1 MRILHTADWHIGA
14 KTDDLDR
21 FPEQKETLKQVINYA
36 KDYNVDMV
44 LISGDIY
51 DNLVPSAEDE
61 ELFYKTVVELS
72 RNGNCA
78 VVAIAGNH
86 DDHKRLGN
94 ANIFAD
100 KFGIYLVG
108 SLEEINIDTSRTDT
122 NIYATRAGKGFIE
135 FHTKQG
141 EDCVLALL
149 PYPSYYR
156 FKEIKK
162 EGQNFQDK
170 VEEWLSYGFN
180 EFRDDTINIS
190 MAHLLSFG
198 LGLDNDDYLAYTTA
212 SSNISFVDQKVLHS
226 KAHYTALGHLHSTIP
241 VNKDKNIY
249 YSGSLINQYF
259 STKNDEPTNIII
271 ADITKDGVQN
281 VTIQPLNVKLLKKFT
296 VTSVSQAHKTLDKYP
311 DDLVKIVIENVDALD
326 GDIDNTEYTPYVTP
340 TDLKNLRKQH
350 PNLVTLSVITNEAK
364 RTYDVTSKKDL
375 TNAEIFTKFVRS
387 KLGSDPEDDVKELFL
402 SLMSEGLYEA
412 D

>member
-21 FPEQKETLKQVINYA
+21 FEEQKDALKQLVAYA
-36 KDYNVDMV
+36 ERYKVDMV
-44 LISGDIY
+44 LIAGDIY
-51 DNLVPSAEDE
+51 NNLVPSAEDE
-61 ELFYKTVVELS
+61 ELFYKTVVDLS

-86 DDHKRLGN
+86 DDHKRLSN

-108 SLEEINIDTSRTDT
+108 NIDDVKIDSTRTDT

-135 FHTKQG
+135 FHTQQG

-156 FKEIKK
+156 YKEIKR
-162 EGQNFQDK
+162 EGEVFQDK
-170 VEEWLSYGFN
+170 VAEWLQAGVS
-180 EFRDDTINIS
+180 EFRDDTINIT
-190 MAHLLSFG
+190 MAHVMSFG
-198 LGLDNDDYLAYTTA
+198 VDLDPDEFMSYTTL
-212 SSNISFVDQKVLHS
+212 STTFNYVDQKLFHN
-226 KAHYTALGHLHSTIP
+226 KAHYTALGHIHQAVA
-241 VNKDKNIY
+241 VNKDKNIF
-249 YSGSLINQYF
+249 YSGSLINQFF
-259 STKNDEPTNIII
+259 SVKNDSPTNILIV
-271 ADITKDGVQN
+271 DLDKNGVQN
-281 VTIQPLNVKLLKKFT
+281 IIKQPLNVKALKKFT
-296 VTSVSQAHKTLDKYP
+296 VNSVSQAHKVLNENP
-311 DDLVKIVIENVDALD
+311 DDLVKIIIENVDALD
-326 GDIDNTEYTPYVTP
+326 QEVDNSEYTPYVTP

-350 PNLVTLSVITNEAK
+350 SNLVTLSVITNEA
-364 RTYDVTSKKDL
+364 RASSEVTSKKDL
-375 TNAEIFTKFVRS
+375 TNAEIFEHFVKS
-387 KLGSDPEDDVKELFL
+387 KTGNEPESDVKELFL

>member
-21 FPEQKETLKQVINYA
+21 FEEQKAVLKQIIDHA
-36 KDYNVDMV
+36 ERYNVDMV
-44 LISGDIY
+44 LIAGDIY
-51 DNLVPSAEDE
+51 NNLVPSAEDE
-61 ELFYKTVVELS
+61 ELFYKTLVELS
-72 RNGNCA
+72 RNGECA

-86 DDHKRLGN
+86 DDPKRMSN

-108 SLEEINIDTSRTDT
+108 SIDDIKVDLGRTDS

-135 FHTKQG
+135 FHTQQG

-156 FKEIKK
+156 YKEIKR

-170 VEEWLSYGFN
+170 VCEWLEPGVSQ
-180 EFRDDTINIS
+180 FRDDTINIT
-190 MAHLLSFG
+190 MAHVMSYG
-198 LGLDNDDYLAYTTA
+198 VNMDNDDFMSYTTL
-212 SSNISFVDQKVLHS
+212 SSTFNYVDQKLFHN
-226 KAHYTALGHLHSTIP
+226 KAHYTALGHIHQSFA
-241 VNKDKNIY
+241 VNKERNIF
-249 YSGSLINQYF
+249 YSGAIINQFF
-259 STKNDEPTNIII
+259 SANNDSPTNILIV
-271 ADITKDGVQN
+271 DLDKNGVQN
-281 VTIQPLNVKLLKKFT
+281 IIKQPLDVKLLKKFS
-296 VTSVSQAHKTLDKYP
+296 VNSVSQAHKVLNENP
-311 DDLVKIVIENVDALD
+311 EDLVKIIIENVDSVE
-326 GDIDNTEYTPYVTP
+326 GEIDNSEYTPYVTP

-350 PNLVTLSVITNEAK
+350 PNLVTLSVITNEA
-364 RTYDVTSKKDL
+364 RATADIISKKDL
-375 TNAEIFTKFVRS
+375 TNAEIFDNFVKS
-387 KLGSDPEDDVKELFL
+387 KLGQAPDEDVKELFL